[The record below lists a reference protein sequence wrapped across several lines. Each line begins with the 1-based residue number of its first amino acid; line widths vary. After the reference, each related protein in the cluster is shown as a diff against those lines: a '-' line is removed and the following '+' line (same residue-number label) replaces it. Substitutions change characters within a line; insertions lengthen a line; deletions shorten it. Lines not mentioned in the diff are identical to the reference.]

1 MLVHFPELLVIDDDR
16 HILRFLKMNLERDG
30 FEVRTAENG
39 QDALEQMKRRLPD
52 MALVD
57 LLLPDMHGFELCN
70 RIKAYI
76 DMPIIVLT
84 AVGTEESAVEGLEK
98 YAEDYI
104 VKPFRYRELRA
115 RINRILERNKHLL
128 PPRCLEI
135 VPGELS
141 LDFTRR
147 VVILQDKE
155 VSLTPMESRL
165 LTCLA
170 RNPNRVVSQERL
182 IDEVWLDGEGDAL
195 RLKVAV
201 HRLRAKL
208 ESRSERFRYLHSY
221 RGQGYMLSTA

>member
-16 HILRFLKMNLERDG
+16 HILRFLRINLERDG
-30 FEVRTAENG
+30 FEVRVAENG
-39 QDALEQMKRRLPD
+39 REALEQLQRRLPD
-52 MALVD
+52 LAIVD
-57 LLLPDMHGFELCN
+57 LLLPDMHGFELC
-70 RIKAYI
+70 RKIEAYI
-76 DMPIIVLT
+76 DIPIIMLT
-84 AVGTEESAVEGLEK
+84 AVGTEESTVEGLEK

-104 VKPFRYRELRA
+104 VKPFRYRELLA
-115 RINRILERNKHLL
+115 RISRILERNKHLL
-128 PPRCLEI
+128 PPRHLQI

-141 LDFTRR
+141 LDFARHMIIFR
-147 VVILQDKE
+147 GKE

-170 RNPNRVVSQERL
+170 RKPNRVVSRETL
-182 IDEVWLDGEGDAL
+182 MDEVWRDGEGDPL

-208 ESRSERFRYLHSY
+208 EKEYEKPRYLVAC

>member
-1 MLVHFPELLVIDDDR
+1 
-16 HILRFLKMNLERDG
+16 
-30 FEVRTAENG
+30 
-39 QDALEQMKRRLPD
+39 
-52 MALVD
+52 
-57 LLLPDMHGFELCN
+57 
-70 RIKAYI
+70 
-76 DMPIIVLT
+76 MPIIVLT

-128 PPRCLEI
+128 PPRYLEI

-170 RNPNRVVSQERL
+170 RNSNCVVSQERL
-182 IDEVWLDGEGDAL
+182 MDEVWLDGEGDPL

-201 HRLRAKL
+201 HRLRTKL
-208 ESRSERFRYLHSY
+208 GKASERTRYLRAY

>member
-39 QDALEQMKRRLPD
+39 LEALKQIQRRLPD

-57 LLLPDMHGFELCN
+57 LLLPDMHGFKLCN
-70 RIKAYI
+70 KIKAYI
-76 DMPIIVLT
+76 DIPIIVLT

-104 VKPFRYRELRA
+104 VKPFRYQELRA

-128 PPRCLEI
+128 PPRYLEI

-141 LDFTRR
+141 LDFSRR

-170 RNPNRVVSQERL
+170 RNSNCMVSCMFRSKSAGVPEQTGHHSGANRPPF
-182 IDEVWLDGEGDAL
+182 
-195 RLKVAV
+195 
-201 HRLRAKL
+201 
-208 ESRSERFRYLHSY
+208 RSKSATPGVR
-221 RGQGYMLSTA
+221 

>member
-1 MLVHFPELLVIDDDR
+1 MLVRFPELLVIDDDR

-39 QDALEQMKRRLPD
+39 QEALEQMQRRLPD
-52 MALVD
+52 LALVD
-57 LLLPDMHGFELCN
+57 LLLPDMHGFELCS

-84 AVGTEESAVEGLEK
+84 AVGTEESTVEGLEK
-98 YAEDYI
+98 HAEDYI

-115 RINRILERNKHLL
+115 RINRVLERSKHLL
-128 PPRCLEI
+128 PPRHFEI
-135 VPGELS
+135 LPGELS
-141 LDFTRR
+141 VDFARH
-147 VVILQDKE
+147 VIVLRDGE
-155 VSLTPMESRL
+155 VSLTPKESRL
-165 LTCLA
+165 LMCLA

-182 IDEVWLDGEGDAL
+182 MDEVWLDGEGDPL

-201 HRLRAKL
+201 HRLRTKL
-208 ESRSERFRYLHSY
+208 GKESERTRYLRAY

>member
-1 MLVHFPELLVIDDDR
+1 MLVRFPELLVIDDDR

-39 QDALEQMKRRLPD
+39 QEALEQMQRRLPD

-128 PPRCLEI
+128 PPRYLEI

-155 VSLTPMESRL
+155 VPLTPMESRL

-170 RNPNRVVSQERL
+170 RNSNCVVSQERL
-182 IDEVWLDGEGDAL
+182 MDEVWLDGEGDPL
-195 RLKVAV
+195 RLKVTV

-208 ESRSERFRYLHSY
+208 GKKSERTRYLRAC
-221 RGQGYMLSTA
+221 RGQGYMLSTT